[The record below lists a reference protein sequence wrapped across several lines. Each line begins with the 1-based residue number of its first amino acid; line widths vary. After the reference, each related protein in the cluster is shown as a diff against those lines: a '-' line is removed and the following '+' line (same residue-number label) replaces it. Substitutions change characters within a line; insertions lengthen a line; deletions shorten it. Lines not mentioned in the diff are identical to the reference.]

1 MRSSQQALAVTA
13 KPRSE
18 SQTVSAVGDQA
29 ALALEN
35 ARLYQEA
42 QHAYQE
48 LAATQAQLVRSET
61 LRAVGA
67 LAAGAAHH
75 LNNLLQVVTGRLELA
90 LSQCD
95 SPGIQCQ
102 LIPALR
108 AARDGAQVVKGLK
121 SFSGTGPTPPLVP
134 VDLNDLAE
142 AALESTRPRWQNEAE
157 ERGVRIDVG
166 LERGLIPQ
174 VAVAPSAMR
183 EVFVNLILNAV
194 DALPRGGRITI
205 KTWAADHRVQCA
217 VSDTGTGMAAEIQR
231 RVLEPF
237 FTTKGPKRTGL
248 GLSTNYGII
257 HRHGGDLRI
266 ESTEGRG
273 TTVTFFLPEAG
284 RHEAVPA
291 PPEGQAVTRPMR
303 ILVIDDE
310 ADVRQV
316 VSDMLAAE
324 GHQVVEAANGTDGLS
339 RLVDGP
345 PFDLVLTDLGMP
357 RMTGWEVARAIKAS
371 HPLVCVGL
379 LTGWGDQPDARPED
393 RGVVNFILPK
403 PATREAFRAAIARA
417 RPRHA
422 LA

>member
-42 QHAYQE
+42 QRAYQE

-95 SPGIQCQ
+95 SQGIQCQ

-174 VAVAPSAMR
+174 VAVAPSGVR
-183 EVFVNLILNAV
+183 Y
-194 DALPRGGRITI
+194 PTR
-205 KTWAADHRVQCA
+205 
-217 VSDTGTGMAAEIQR
+217 
-231 RVLEPF
+231 
-237 FTTKGPKRTGL
+237 
-248 GLSTNYGII
+248 
-257 HRHGGDLRI
+257 
-266 ESTEGRG
+266 GRG
-273 TTVTFFLPEAG
+273 WLLRSSAACWSRFSRRKA
-284 RHEAVPA
+284 RSVPA
-291 PPEGQAVTRPMR
+291 SGS
-303 ILVIDDE
+303 
-310 ADVRQV
+310 VRTMESSIGMV
-316 VSDMLAAE
+316 
-324 GHQVVEAANGTDGLS
+324 GT
-339 RLVDGP
+339 
-345 PFDLVLTDLGMP
+345 
-357 RMTGWEVARAIKAS
+357 
-371 HPLVCVGL
+371 
-379 LTGWGDQPDARPED
+379 
-393 RGVVNFILPK
+393 
-403 PATREAFRAAIARA
+403 
-417 RPRHA
+417 
-422 LA
+422 